1 MGLSLAVASVD
12 VRNYLGSGQELFIAL
27 VAYSPSSL
35 AASVAGVSVPKVA
48 ASNDSSSSRAKY
60 VSITLTSLGRTA
72 MSSGKSSTT
81 SQAGSHCFAALSRT
95 RCADCG
101 GRAHA
106 RNSDR
111 YPRLGEREPATLWP
125 RRDAVRLA
133 GGGDGRPSSEGLR
146 LANLEATTRLI
157 MSVRPWRRS
166 EEILAP
172 SWIRTSQC
180 CCDNRRGLLHR
191 GCSEGGTRIS
201 RLRGVL
207 CRGDERDRLER
218 SSRGLICMRGKH
230 RPTPA
235 NCCSHRAHMLQ
246 NSEKSDQK
254 N

>member
-1 MGLSLAVASVD
+1 MIVHGTEPCGCLRRCSQLPGLRPRAVYRARSLFPILFGC
-12 VRNYLGSGQELFIAL
+12 LGCRGI
-27 VAYSPSSL
+27 P
-35 AASVAGVSVPKVA
+35 VPKVA

-95 RCADCG
+95 RCADRG
-101 GRAHA
+101 RRAHA

-133 GGGDGRPSSEGLR
+133 GGGDGRPSSDACLR
-146 LANLEATTRLI
+146 LANLEAPTRLI
-157 MSVRPWRRS
+157 MSVRPWRRT
-166 EEILAP
+166 EEIVAP

-180 CCDNRRGLLHR
+180 WCDNRSGLLHR
-191 GCSEGGTRIS
+191 GCSAGGTRVG

-218 SSRGLICMRGKH
+218 SQPGSDLH
-230 RPTPA
+230 AWETPA
-235 NCCSHRAHMLQ
+235 NCS
-246 NSEKSDQK
+246 
-254 N
+254 

>member
-111 YPRLGEREPATLWP
+111 YPRLGEREPANLWP

-133 GGGDGRPSSEGLR
+133 GGGDGRPSSDAGLR

-157 MSVRPWRRS
+157 MSVRP
-166 EEILAP
+166 
-172 SWIRTSQC
+172 WIRTSQC

-201 RLRGVL
+201 RL
-207 CRGDERDRLER
+207 
-218 SSRGLICMRGKH
+218 
-230 RPTPA
+230 
-235 NCCSHRAHMLQ
+235 
-246 NSEKSDQK
+246 
-254 N
+254 

>member
-1 MGLSLAVASVD
+1 MFAITWALAKSSLRGWSP
-12 VRNYLGSGQELFIAL
+12 
-27 VAYSPSSL
+27 YSPSSL
-35 AASVAGVSVPKVA
+35 AASLAGVCVPKA
-48 ASNDSSSSRAKY
+48 TASKDSSSSRAKY
-60 VSITLTSLGRTA
+60 VSITLSSLGRTA
-72 MSSGKSSTT
+72 ISSGKSSTT
-81 SQAGSHCFAALSRT
+81 SQAGSHSFAALPRT

-101 GRAHA
+101 GRSHA

-111 YPRLGEREPATLWP
+111 YRRLWT
-125 RRDAVRLA
+125 RRDAARLA
-133 GGGDGRPSSEGLR
+133 GGGDGRPSSDAEIR

-157 MSVRPWRRS
+157 MSVRPWRRR
-166 EEILAP
+166 EDIVAP

-180 CCDNRRGLLHR
+180 CSDNRRGLLHC

-235 NCCSHRAHMLQ
+235 KCCSHRAHMLQ
-246 NSEKSDQK
+246 NGEKSDQK